1 MQHTA
6 APENSGFLVP
16 VAVAKGQIGMGMR
29 HKGMLDLA
37 HTGEF
42 HLHGQTI
49 LLLAFVSAQHEH
61 CSAHRQLVQTKE
73 LISQSG
79 ISPMK
84 KKQAGSTVTQST
96 WLL

>member
-1 MQHTA
+1 
-6 APENSGFLVP
+6 
-16 VAVAKGQIGMGMR
+16 
-29 HKGMLDLA
+29 
-37 HTGEF
+37 
-42 HLHGQTI
+42 
-49 LLLAFVSAQHEH
+49 VSAQHEH

>member
-1 MQHTA
+1 MSRTI
-6 APENSGFLVP
+6 PEYRG
-16 VAVAKGQIGMGMR
+16 
-29 HKGMLDLA
+29 
-37 HTGEF
+37 
-42 HLHGQTI
+42 
-49 LLLAFVSAQHEH
+49 FVSAQPEH

-73 LISQSG
+73 PIGQSG